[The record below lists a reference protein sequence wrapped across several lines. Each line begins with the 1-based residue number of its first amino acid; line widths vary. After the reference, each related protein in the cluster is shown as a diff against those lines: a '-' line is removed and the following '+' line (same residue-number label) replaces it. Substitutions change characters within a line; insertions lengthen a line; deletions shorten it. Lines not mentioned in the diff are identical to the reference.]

1 MDSPWRYILHADL
14 DAFYASV
21 EQLDNPGLRGKA
33 VVVGGPPESRGVVAA
48 ASYEARR
55 YGIHSALPMRT
66 AVKLCPDLVRV
77 SPRFDRYRQVSYT
90 IMETLLELT
99 SLVEPLSLD
108 EAYMDISAV
117 VPRSREEGAARAL
130 KEKVRDRSGLA
141 ITIGGGTTKSVA
153 KIASQIAKPDGLL
166 MVQPGTEGEFLAPL
180 DVGMLWGVGPKTA
193 AALRND
199 GVDTLGQ
206 LAKMD
211 DGTLVRKFGKRGPE
225 MRQRALGLEQG
236 EVTPHRETKSISSE
250 TTLATDVGDPAE
262 VARYVESLA
271 GEVAEQMGR
280 KHLRCKTVWIKL
292 RLADFTTFTRQKTLP
307 EPTDRQEVITA
318 SARDLLAL
326 ELEDG
331 RMFRLVG
338 VGVGNFQE
346 DFQMP
351 LLPPPSYT
359 D

>member
-21 EQLDNPGLRGKA
+21 EQHDNPGLKGKA

-48 ASYEARR
+48 SSYEARK
-55 YGIHSALPMRT
+55 YGIHSAMPMRT

-77 SPRFDRYRQVSYT
+77 SPRFDRYRQVSHT
-90 IMETLLELT
+90 IMETFRELT
-99 SLVEPLSLD
+99 DLVEPLSLD
-108 EAYMDISAV
+108 EAYMDISEV
-117 VPRSREEGAARAL
+117 VPRNGQEEAARAL
-130 KEKVRDRSGLA
+130 KGRVLGRSGLA
-141 ITIGGGTTKSVA
+141 ITIGGGTTKTVA

-166 MVQPGTEGEFLAPL
+166 MVQPGNEVEFLGPL
-180 DVGMLWGVGPKTA
+180 DVEMLWGVGPKTA
-193 AALRND
+193 AALRNE
-199 GVDTLGQ
+199 GVETLGQ
-206 LAKMD
+206 LAAMD
-211 DGTLVRKFGKRGPE
+211 DGPLVRKFGKRGPE
-225 MRQRALGLEQG
+225 LRLRALGLERD

-250 TTLATDVGDPAE
+250 TTLVDDVGDPDE
-262 VARYVESLA
+262 ITQYVESLA
-271 GEVAEQMGR
+271 REVAEQMGR

-307 EPTDRQEVITA
+307 EPTDRQDIITS
-318 SARDLLAL
+318 SARDLAKL
-326 ELEDG
+326 EMGNG

-351 LLPPPSYT
+351 LLPPP
-359 D
+359 